1 MRLPVNLHLPLIAVV
16 LLGSGMAVSHV
27 SAKTLEPL
35 ATSGPAADYPVTIGA
50 PYTIDGVTYTP
61 TDALNSDNVGYAVAG
76 SDGGEAISIAH
87 KTLPVPSYAEV
98 TSLDS
103 GKTILVRVERRG
115 PMTNDR
121 LVELSPGAA
130 MQLGLT
136 GTDKAPIRIR
146 RVNPPEVERAM
157 LRTGSRA
164 PARMDTPQS
173 LLTVLKRKLDPA
185 LVPPPVAASTPVS
198 AATPAP
204 VVATPEPVNKPVRKP
219 RGRRPAAPPS
229 VSVTPPTP
237 PAADP
242 APYQP
247 AMTMPEGVELVSIPV
262 VQAIPG
268 QTAADANSGAVVQP
282 ITNDSGAVVQ
292 PLPSTTDSK
301 RRTSA
306 RFTRGSLY
314 VQAGAFGEKAN
325 AYAAA
330 AKLGAA
336 IRPSG
341 NLSVVVLGPFS
352 SRREAEAALAKARQA
367 GYRDARIQSAR

>member
-1 MRLPVNLHLPLIAVV
+1 MRLPVNLNLPLMAVV
-16 LLGSGMAVSHV
+16 LLGGGLAVSHV

-130 MQLGLT
+130 AQLGLS
-136 GTDKAPIRIR
+136 GASKAPIRIR

-157 LRTGSRA
+157 LRTGGQA
-164 PARMDTPQS
+164 PSRMDTPQS
-173 LLTVLKRKLDPA
+173 LLTVLKRKLDPE
-185 LVPPPVAASTPVS
+185 LVPPPVAAPDAATAPTPV
-198 AATPAP
+198 A
-204 VVATPEPVNKPVRKP
+204 VTPEPARKP
-219 RGRRPAAPPS
+219 RGRRPAATPPVTVVPPS
-229 VSVTPPTP
+229 Q
-237 PAADP
+237 PAANP

-247 AMTMPEGVELVSIPV
+247 AMTMPEGVELVSVPV
-262 VQAIPG
+262 VQAVPG
-268 QTAADANSGAVVQP
+268 QTVVD
-282 ITNDSGAVVQ
+282 TNSGAVVQ
-292 PLPSTTDSK
+292 PLPATSDAK
-301 RRTSA
+301 PRTSA

-325 AYAAA
+325 ADAAA
-330 AKLGAA
+330 SKLGAT